1 MEKYKFDQ
9 LMALWIKGK
18 KFSCE
23 TNADGNVVVWPENG
37 KEKISAIID
46 PEKNEA
52 IYWMDFSE
60 AVVGTYIPVEELD
73 DLRYFVNL
81 LLEKDE

>member
-9 LMALWIKGK
+9 LMALWLKGK

-23 TNADGNVVVWPENG
+23 TNADGNVVIWPDNA

-46 PEKNEA
+46 PEKGEA
-52 IYWMDFSE
+52 VYWMDFSDP
-60 AVVGTYIPVEELD
+60 VVGTYIPVVELD
-73 DLRYFVNL
+73 DLRHFVDL
-81 LLEKDE
+81 LIGSDE